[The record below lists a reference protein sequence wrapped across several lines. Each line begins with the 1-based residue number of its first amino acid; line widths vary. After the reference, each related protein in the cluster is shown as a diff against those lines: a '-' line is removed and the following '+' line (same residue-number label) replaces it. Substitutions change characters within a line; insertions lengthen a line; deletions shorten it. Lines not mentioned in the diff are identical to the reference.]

1 MWSGRTSTPAKPRF
15 SKLSGNAFSEPT
27 ASLLPKA
34 YFDQESN
41 SSFVAAFRYGVLRST
56 MRRFSSHWLN
66 VSCAWK
72 YVSVVFFT
80 TSGRTSRLVYQP
92 RHLSM
97 IQRRIAGH
105 SA

>member
-1 MWSGRTSTPAKPRF
+1 
-15 SKLSGNAFSEPT
+15 
-27 ASLLPKA
+27 
-34 YFDQESN
+34 
-41 SSFVAAFRYGVLRST
+41 